1 MSAPR
6 LHHHHHHHHHHRDD
20 AGDDD
25 DDDDDDGDGDDTWH
39 DQRGTWC
46 APQLS
51 GSTPHEALLPS
62 VEEPCNKYLQSY
74 IQHAVCNM

>member
-25 DDDDDDGDGDDTWH
+25 DDDDVMMVMVMTPGMISEELGVLH
-39 DQRGTWC
+39 SC
-46 APQLS
+46 LAQLP
-51 GSTPHEALLPS
+51 TKLCCRL
-62 VEEPCNKYLQSY
+62 
-74 IQHAVCNM
+74 